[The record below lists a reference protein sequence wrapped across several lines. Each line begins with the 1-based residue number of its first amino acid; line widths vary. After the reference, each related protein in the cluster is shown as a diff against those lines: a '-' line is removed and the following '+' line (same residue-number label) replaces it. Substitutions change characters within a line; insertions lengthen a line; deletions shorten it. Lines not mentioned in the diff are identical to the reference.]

1 MNLSIHPF
9 LAVSV
14 ADACRHHMHVLL
26 GLFCFG
32 QEKIPGVRD
41 EWLV

>member
-14 ADACRHHMHVLL
+14 AEARRHHTHVPL

-32 QEKIPGVRD
+32 QEKT
-41 EWLV
+41 LV